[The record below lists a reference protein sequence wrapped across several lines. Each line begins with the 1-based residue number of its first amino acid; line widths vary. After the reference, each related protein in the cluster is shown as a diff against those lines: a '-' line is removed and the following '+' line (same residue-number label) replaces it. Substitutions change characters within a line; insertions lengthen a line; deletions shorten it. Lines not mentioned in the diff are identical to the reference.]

1 MEGYVLKNLTTVA
14 YIKIKAIPY
23 LTFTPHPG
31 ARKEKKKNTRFKL
44 RFAESKYLKLNFC
57 KSQPQEHYIKLDKT

>member
-1 MEGYVLKNLTTVA
+1 MEGYVLKYLTTVA

-31 ARKEKKKNTRFKL
+31 ARKEKKK
-44 RFAESKYLKLNFC
+44 
-57 KSQPQEHYIKLDKT
+57 KTQDSN